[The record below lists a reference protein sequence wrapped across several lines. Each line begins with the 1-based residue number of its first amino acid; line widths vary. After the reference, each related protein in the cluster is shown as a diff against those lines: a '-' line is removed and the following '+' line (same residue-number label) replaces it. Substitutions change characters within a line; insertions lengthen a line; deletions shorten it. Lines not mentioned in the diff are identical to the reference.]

1 MSEPVIGAAPPRQV
15 GSWRVVTLG
24 ALVVVAEGYDLI
36 VYGALLPKL
45 LAEPGWG
52 LTNAG
57 AGSIGSLVYLG
68 MLVGALVGGPVS
80 DRVGRR
86 RLITVSVAW
95 FTLWTFACA
104 LVQAPWH
111 LGVARLLAGVGM
123 GAVIPAA
130 IALAK
135 EHSAGRR
142 TGLAVTILMAGIPIG
157 GTAAS
162 LLGIVL
168 LGAHGWRLMFL
179 IGGGISVAVLLL
191 ALAWLPESAGFGAR
205 DVAGTPDGH
214 APAAAVRPSATAA
227 FAALF
232 RERRAFLTG
241 LFAVATF
248 ANLLTWYGLNTW
260 LTTLMREMKYP
271 LGSALTFS
279 LCLNLGAIVGSLV
292 LVLAADRWGLR
303 QVAAVCGVVTAA
315 GILVCAAGP
324 QHTGTLLATVTVIG
338 AAAQTALTLI
348 LASVADSYPTRM
360 RASAVGWANGTGRA
374 GAVVAPALGGA
385 VLAAGLGPRAVF
397 LTFAASALVAAA
409 TMVVLALQGRRA
421 RSAPAVPHAIAG
433 AAAEARS

>member
-1 MSEPVIGAAPPRQV
+1 MSGRTDGTATARSWQV
-15 GSWRVVTLG
+15 VALG

-45 LAEPGWG
+45 IAEPGWG
-52 LTNAG
+52 LTSAS

-68 MLVGALVGGPVS
+68 MLVGALAGGPLC

-86 RLITVSVAW
+86 HFVNAAVAW
-95 FTLWTFACA
+95 FTVWTVVCA
-104 LVQAPWH
+104 LAQAPWQ
-111 LGVARLLAGVGM
+111 LGAARLLAGLGM

-130 IALAK
+130 VALAK
-135 EHSAGRR
+135 EHTPGHR
-142 TGLAVTILMAGIPIG
+142 TGLVVTILMAGIPIG

-162 LLGIVL
+162 LLGIAL
-168 LGAHGWRLMFL
+168 LSTHGWRIMYL
-179 IGGGISVAVLLL
+179 IGGGISLVVLLL
-191 ALAWLPESAGFGAR
+191 SLVRLPESASF
-205 DVAGTPDGH
+205 T
-214 APAAAVRPSATAA
+214 AAADRENPPRPSALAA

-232 RERRAFLTG
+232 REHRALLTA

-260 LTTLMREMKYP
+260 LTTLMREMDYP

-279 LCLNLGAIVGSLV
+279 LCLNAGAVIGSLV
-292 LVLAADRWGLR
+292 LVLAAHRWGLR
-303 QVAAVCGVVTAA
+303 QVAAVCGVVTGA

-360 RASAVGWANGTGRA
+360 RASAIGWANGTGRA

-385 VLAAGLGPRAVF
+385 ILAAGLGPRAVF

-409 TMVVLALQGRRA
+409 VMVVLAVQDRRT
-421 RSAPAVPHAIAG
+421 RVPAVRTAT
-433 AAAEARS
+433 AAEARS